1 MRQFRHSVST
11 SLEYFSSLYSWLN
24 RFRQRVVHNPYS
36 QVLAGHHLSIRST
49 PRADR
54 ARKSPLTVE
63 PVGWLIRNATR
74 PVFHKGK
81 LVTKRKKNLKRKRPV
96 ENAAAVKIRK
106 TGGGLWPLFLDADS
120 HSCLEKPPQKTL
132 RLSHIYHRPYHYQS
146 ISNQSS
152 FLKTI
157 RGGCASIKKIPF
169 LSGADGVVSKRSR
182 SLLIYPRSAPFLFEF
197 TNHPVCAAK

>member
-36 QVLAGHHLSIRST
+36 QVLAGHHLSIRPT

-81 LVTKRKKNLKRKRPV
+81 LVTKRKKNQKRKRACGKCRSY
-96 ENAAAVKIRK
+96 ENPQNRR
-106 TGGGLWPLFLDADS
+106 WPLAAFLDADS

-157 RGGCASIKKIPF
+157 RGGCAINKKIPF
-169 LSGADGVVSKRSR
+169 LSGRRRGG
-182 SLLIYPRSAPFLFEF
+182 
-197 TNHPVCAAK
+197 

>member
-11 SLEYFSSLYSWLN
+11 SLKYFSILYLWLN

-36 QVLAGHHLSIRST
+36 QVLEGQHLSIRST

-74 PVFHKGK
+74 PVFPQRGNSLQKEKRTKKEKG
-81 LVTKRKKNLKRKRPV
+81 PV
-96 ENAAAVKIRK
+96 ENAAAMKIRK

-157 RGGCASIKKIPF
+157 RGGCVQRPSQNWN
-169 LSGADGVVSKRSR
+169 LSLELENYGWTCHM
-182 SLLIYPRSAPFLFEF
+182 LFS
-197 TNHPVCAAK
+197 NPG